1 MTAHSGSLHLRQ
13 EVRFVERK
21 KIMKTVTV
29 AGMAAAGVA
38 AMGAL
43 AAGQIESTGSGN
55 RREPNAVVDRTGN
68 LRVPDG
74 YRTTY
79 QLLGSWAVAAD
90 HGQGSKELH
99 VV

>member
-1 MTAHSGSLHLRQ
+1 MR
-13 EVRFVERK
+13 
-21 KIMKTVTV
+21 TVTV

-43 AAGQIESTGSGN
+43 AAGQIESTDSGD
-55 RREPNAVVDRTGN
+55 RPKPNAVVDRTGN
-68 LRVPDG
+68 LHVPDG
-74 YRTTY
+74 YHTTY